1 MRNFL
6 SVWLKQLEK
15 LAEDEKGATAI
26 EYAMIASTVT
36 LAIVFAL
43 SDIEASLRALYTS
56 VSGGF
61 D

>member
-6 SVWLKQLEK
+6 SVWLKELERF
-15 LAEDEKGATAI
+15 AEDEDAATAI

-36 LAIVFAL
+36 LAIMYAL
-43 SDIEASLRALYTS
+43 SDIENSLRALYAS

-61 D
+61 N